1 MHEGANAFNKA
12 RRAKIESILP
22 PDFSW
27 AELYELNIKELNILK
42 LAAMGFLDALV
53 QAAHSGLDLN
63 QFMLEETI
71 RSAEDENEEVE
82 WSGGHGGLFTQADI
96 YALYHANMSTMR
108 CLGIYGHYLNDLA
121 SMVSK
126 GGDGS
131 DDAFFKAVSID
142 RTVLTCP
149 TFAAR
154 LAKAEF
160 FGEKK
165 FFLRLRK
172 ATGGKPHDNLLIH
185 QDLRFMLQLFHEVKA
200 LGSFILSDADV
211 LFIKELKV
219 YSDKGDDPAR
229 SLMRFIQRWKA
240 EKPSAT

>member
-1 MHEGANAFNKA
+1 
-12 RRAKIESILP
+12 
-22 PDFSW
+22 
-27 AELYELNIKELNILK
+27 
-42 LAAMGFLDALV
+42 
-53 QAAHSGLDLN
+53 
-63 QFMLEETI
+63 
-71 RSAEDENEEVE
+71 
-82 WSGGHGGLFTQADI
+82 
-96 YALYHANMSTMR
+96 MR
-108 CLGIYGHYLNDLA
+108 CLGIYGHYMNDLV
-121 SMVSK
+121 SMVGK

-131 DDAFFKAVSID
+131 DAAFFKAVSID

-154 LAKAEF
+154 LARAEF

-172 ATGGKPHDNLLIH
+172 ATEGKPHDNLLIH
-185 QDLRFMLQLFHEVKA
+185 QDLRFMLQLFHEVKT

-211 LFIKELKV
+211 LFIKVLKV

-229 SLMRFIQRWKA
+229 SLMRFIQRWKR